1 MANNTWASQAVAAGT
16 GIAGSLINLRTNR
29 LAREQ
34 SVENQNKSIIANRQQ
49 SMLDFA
55 LQNRQIQKMN
65 EYNAPINQVKRLEDA
80 NLNPALMYKGAPQ
93 NVQTQMAKYN
103 RPEQNFTTLPKKP
116 LDVAMGMQLYQDTAI
131 KAQQTNNLKAQYD
144 NIRANTANEIIKT
157 GLNSSSLRVKT
168 ATEQY
173 QMDFIREQAW
183 KTAHER
189 VNAATTNEILQVKKK
204 QDKLN
209 YAMTLDRQEWS
220 KRGINP
226 NEGQQL
232 KQTVLRYLK
241 KQKVNSVHDLQP
253 EQFRELNLILTA
265 SGLSSALGKLVPT
278 IK

>member
-1 MANNTWASQAVAAGT
+1 
-16 GIAGSLINLRTNR
+16 
-29 LAREQ
+29 
-34 SVENQNKSIIANRQQ
+34 
-49 SMLDFA
+49 
-55 LQNRQIQKMN
+55 
-65 EYNAPINQVKRLEDA
+65 
-80 NLNPALMYKGAPQ
+80 
-93 NVQTQMAKYN
+93 
-103 RPEQNFTTLPKKP
+103 
-116 LDVAMGMQLYQDTAI
+116 MGMQIYQDTAI